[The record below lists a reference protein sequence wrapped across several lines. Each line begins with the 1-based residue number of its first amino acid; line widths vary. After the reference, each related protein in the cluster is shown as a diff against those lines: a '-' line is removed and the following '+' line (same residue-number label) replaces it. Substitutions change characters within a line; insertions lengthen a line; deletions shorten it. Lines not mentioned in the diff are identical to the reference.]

1 MLLGSEVESAQAFFE
16 KAAIDVFETFKF
28 FALGLAALLVGCVEK
43 FKELIEL
50 VATYRPLCSFL
61 KVLKEVVAL
70 ENSAIVGKKRKSR
83 RVMKSLSSCSS

>member
-16 KAAIDVFETFKF
+16 KTAVDVFETFKF

-50 VATYRPLCSFL
+50 VA
-61 KVLKEVVAL
+61 
-70 ENSAIVGKKRKSR
+70 KRIG
-83 RVMKSLSSCSS
+83 LFAAF